1 MAAGPSSLAYRIV
14 PASPV
19 GPAAAFRPVQPR
31 PAGAPA
37 MTFDAPPFEVPYG
50 DPAWFLDDLDLTTGL
65 AQFLRT
71 DRAALSG
78 QPFLDPR
85 WARKGMER
93 TSLPGTAL
101 DLSPSAP
108 PELSFI
114 WHTSYC
120 CSTLI
125 ASALDAPGRCLSLK
139 EPQAL
144 VGLANLKRGQQGALK
159 RPGLARAVFALM
171 ARRFDPSEQVLIK
184 PSNYA
189 NNLLPEAAAMTEGR
203 HLMLYSSC
211 RRLLV
216 SVLKRGEELRAYP
229 RELFVSL
236 ANDGHPQANWP
247 MKTLLCLTDLQMAAL
262 AWHMQVAEMR
272 KAMETLGERAVSLDG
287 DAFLADP
294 KRALAALNGFFGLEL
309 DAAAL
314 DARLDQGLLARD
326 VKTGGQGA
334 GKAARDAEALRIER
348 ELGPKLDQIVDW
360 AARASGFDPSAPVL
374 PRPLLG

>member
-1 MAAGPSSLAYRIV
+1 MAAGPSSFAYRV
-14 PASPV
+14 EPAM
-19 GPAAAFRPVQPR
+19 PAGSAPPLRRPPWR
-31 PAGAPA
+31 PHGAPA
-37 MTFDAPPFEVPYG
+37 MTFDAPLFEVPYG

-65 AQFLRT
+65 AQFTRL
-71 DRAALSG
+71 DRDTLSG

-85 WARKGMER
+85 WRRDGLDR
-93 TSLPGTAL
+93 TRLPGSAL
-101 DLSPSAP
+101 DLQPRARP
-108 PELSFI
+108 QLSFI

-120 CSTLI
+120 CSTVI
-125 ASALDAPGRCLSLK
+125 AAALDAPGRCLSLK

-144 VGLANLKRGQQGALK
+144 VGLANLKRGQQGTLK
-159 RPGLARAVFALM
+159 RPGLAQAVFALM
-171 ARRFDPSEQVLIK
+171 ARRFEPDEQVLIK

-211 RRLLV
+211 RRFLA

-236 ANDGHPQANWP
+236 ANDGHPQADWP

-272 KAMETLGERAVSLDG
+272 KAMAALGERAASLDG

-294 KRALAALNGFFGLEL
+294 KGALAALNRFFGLEL

-326 VKTGGQGA
+326 VKTGGEGA
-334 GKAARDAEALRIER
+334 GKAARDAEAERIER
-348 ELGPKLDQIVDW
+348 ELGARLDQVVDW
-360 AARASGFDPSAPVL
+360 AARASGLDPAAPVL
-374 PRPLLG
+374 PRPIVA